1 MDTAG
6 RRSRGPG
13 IFSGKLGKSQIEAIF
28 SLVQKR
34 GKGVKGWGTRRIA
47 TIIPKW
53 LGRHSVSR
61 KLKGILD
68 GGKTEDTMPKL
79 DRKSI
84 GNFVGRLGEEEKGA
98 VFGSYFGNFH
108 PKIYIINDQANY

>member
-1 MDTAG
+1 MVARD
-6 RRSRGPG
+6 S
-13 IFSGKLGKSQIEAIF
+13 
-28 SLVQKR
+28 
-34 GKGVKGWGTRRIA
+34 
-47 TIIPKW
+47 
-53 LGRHSVSR
+53 
-61 KLKGILD
+61 
-68 GGKTEDTMPKL
+68 MPDL